1 MLGRQSRWS
10 AYIGGLYAEGGYT
23 GPGGKYQP
31 AGVVHKGEYV
41 MNAAATSG
49 IGVAALN
56 RLQGYADGGFVSDR
70 LPKPSFG
77 LPAYRGGSNGGAA
90 GAPQNVH
97 VTVGIE
103 MNANGEWQG
112 YVKDVAQT
120 TSAKTVS
127 ATMES
132 SVVRRSR
139 GLRWQIRAD
148 APPMT
153 ISGDPE

>member
-1 MLGRQSRWS
+1 
-10 AYIGGLYAEGGYT
+10 
-23 GPGGKYQP
+23 
-31 AGVVHKGEYV
+31 
-41 MNAAATSG
+41 MNAAATSR

-112 YVKDVAQT
+112 YVQDVAQT

-127 ATMES
+127 ATMDHPS
-132 SVVRRSR
+132 FVDRVASAGKSARTRR
-139 GLRWQIRAD
+139 L
-148 APPMT
+148 
-153 ISGDPE
+153 